1 MKVPLSVACW
11 DYDRTRALIDGR
23 VVIEGCDATFFP
35 LPVEETFFRALRHAE
50 FDIAELSLS
59 SYLVLVDRGRSPYVA
74 IPAFVS
80 RAFRHSAIYIRTD
93 RGIKA
98 PADLVGRLVGVPE
111 YQVTAAVWVRGILED
126 EYGVKPSDLRWRTG
140 GVEQPGRHEKVDLSL
155 PAGVEVTAIP
165 RDETLAQ
172 WFVDGRL
179 DAIVAPRAPSCF
191 TEKRPH
197 IGRLFPDFRA
207 VERAYFAKTGIF
219 PTMHV
224 VGIRRSLAEQH
235 SWLPAS
241 VLKAFVQAKR
251 ACMPE
256 LAEIAALKVTLPWLA
271 AEYEE
276 TIAAM
281 GQDFWPYGVADSK
294 PTLEALLRYHHA
306 QGLSSRRLEIA
317 ELFAPSTLEQV
328 RV

>member
-1 MKVPLSVACW
+1 
-11 DYDRTRALIDGR
+11 
-23 VVIEGCDATFFP
+23 
-35 LPVEETFFRALRHAE
+35 
-50 FDIAELSLS
+50 
-59 SYLVLVDRGRSPYVA
+59 
-74 IPAFVS
+74 
-80 RAFRHSAIYIRTD
+80 
-93 RGIKA
+93 
-98 PADLVGRLVGVPE
+98 
-111 YQVTAAVWVRGILED
+111 
-126 EYGVKPSDLRWRTG
+126 
-140 GVEQPGRHEKVDLSL
+140 
-155 PAGVEVTAIP
+155 VEVAPIP

-172 WFVDGRL
+172 WFADGRL
-179 DAIVAPRAPSCF
+179 DAIVSPRAPSCF
-191 TEKRPH
+191 SEKRPH

-224 VGIRRSLAEQH
+224 IGIRRSLVELH
-235 SWLPAS
+235 PWLAAS
-241 VLKAFVQAKR
+241 VFKAFVQAKR

-281 GQDFWPYGVADSK
+281 GEDFWPYGVADSK
-294 PTLEALLRYHHA
+294 TTLEALLRYHHG
-306 QGLSSRRLEIA
+306 QGLSSRRLDIA

>member
-23 VVIEGCDATFFP
+23 VAIEGCDATFFP

-50 FDIAELSLS
+50 FDVAELSLS

-140 GVEQPGRHEKVDLSL
+140 GVEQPGRH
-155 PAGVEVTAIP
+155 
-165 RDETLAQ
+165 
-172 WFVDGRL
+172 
-179 DAIVAPRAPSCF
+179 
-191 TEKRPH
+191 
-197 IGRLFPDFRA
+197 
-207 VERAYFAKTGIF
+207 
-219 PTMHV
+219 
-224 VGIRRSLAEQH
+224 
-235 SWLPAS
+235 
-241 VLKAFVQAKR
+241 
-251 ACMPE
+251 
-256 LAEIAALKVTLPWLA
+256 
-271 AEYEE
+271 
-276 TIAAM
+276 
-281 GQDFWPYGVADSK
+281 
-294 PTLEALLRYHHA
+294 
-306 QGLSSRRLEIA
+306 
-317 ELFAPSTLEQV
+317 
-328 RV
+328 

>member
-1 MKVPLSVACW
+1 MKVPISVACW

-23 VVIEGCDATFFP
+23 VVIEGCDAAFFP

-50 FDIAELSLS
+50 FDVAELSLS

-80 RAFRHSAIYIRTD
+80 RAFRHSAIYVRTD
-93 RGIKA
+93 RGINA

-126 EYGVKPSDLRWRTG
+126 EYGIKPSDLRWRTG
-140 GVEQPGRHEKVDLSL
+140 GVEQPGRHEKIDLSL
-155 PAGVEVTAIP
+155 PESVEVAPIP

-172 WFVDGRL
+172 WF
-179 DAIVAPRAPSCF
+179 
-191 TEKRPH
+191 PH

-224 VGIRRSLAEQH
+224 IGIRRSLVELH
-235 SWLPAS
+235 PWLAAS
-241 VLKAFVQAKR
+241 VFKAFVQAKR

-281 GQDFWPYGVADSK
+281 GEDFWPYGVADSK
-294 PTLEALLRYHHA
+294 TTLEALLRYHHG
-306 QGLSSRRLEIA
+306 QGLSSRRLDIA